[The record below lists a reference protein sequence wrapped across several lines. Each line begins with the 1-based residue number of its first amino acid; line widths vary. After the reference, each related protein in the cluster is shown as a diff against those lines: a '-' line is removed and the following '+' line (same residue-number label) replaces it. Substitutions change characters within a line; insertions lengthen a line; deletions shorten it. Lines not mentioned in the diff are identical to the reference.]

1 MEISTPV
8 AVALLGAA
16 VTVVG
21 YFVTSA
27 LERRRALRLRE
38 LEFRLD
44 RYKEFLLAFSE
55 SAVNPTP
62 ETQLRFV
69 NSVNVI
75 LLIGSAGLL
84 SSMEALVNN
93 YNDEAGTVEKQQ
105 EILRTLLFHM
115 RGDLGSPDSDKLAEF
130 KFSLIVPDLKAPPE
144 EKRRRQTRPR
154 SAPDRDW

>member
-1 MEISTPV
+1 MGISTPV

-21 YFVTSA
+21 YFVTNA

-55 SAVNPTP
+55 LAVNPTP

-69 NSVNVI
+69 NGVNVI
-75 LLIGSAGLL
+75 LLIGSAELL
-84 SSMEALVNN
+84 ISIEALVNN
-93 YNDEAGTVEKQQ
+93 YNDEAGTGEKQQ
-105 EILRTLLFHM
+105 EILRTLLFRM
-115 RGDLGSPDSDKLAEF
+115 RGDLGAPDSGKLAEF
-130 KFSLIVPDLKAPPE
+130 QFPLIVPDLIAPPE
-144 EKRRRQTRPR
+144 ERRRKQTRSHTGPGGV
-154 SAPDRDW
+154 

>member
-1 MEISTPV
+1 MEMSTPV

-21 YFVTSA
+21 YFVTNA

-38 LEFRLD
+38 LGFRLD

-55 SAVNPTP
+55 LHVNPTP

-93 YNDEAGTVEKQQ
+93 YNDEAGTAEKQQ
-105 EILRTLLFHM
+105 DILRSLLFRM
-115 RGDLGSPDSDKLAEF
+115 RGDLDAPDSDKLAEF
-130 KFSLIVPDLKAPPE
+130 QFPLIVPDLIALPE
-144 EKRRRQTRPR
+144 EKRRRQTRPP
-154 SAPDRDW
+154 SGPDGG

>member
-21 YFVTSA
+21 YFVTNA

-55 SAVNPTP
+55 VAVNPTP
-62 ETQLRFV
+62 KTQLRFV
-69 NSVNVI
+69 NSMNVI

-84 SSMEALVNN
+84 NSLAALVNN
-93 YNDEAGTVEKQQ
+93 YNDETGTAEKQQ
-105 EILRTLLFHM
+105 EILRTLLFRM
-115 RGDLGSPDSDKLAEF
+115 RGDLGAPDSDKLAEF
-130 KFSLIVPDLKAPPE
+130 EFPLIVPDLIAPSE
-144 EKRRRQTRPR
+144 ERKRGQARPR
-154 SAPDRDW
+154 GGPGGS

>member
-1 MEISTPV
+1 MEISTPI

-21 YFVTSA
+21 YFVTNA

-44 RYKEFLLAFSE
+44 RYTEFLLAFSE
-55 SAVNPTP
+55 LAVNPTP

-75 LLIGSAGLL
+75 LLIGSANLL
-84 SSMEALVNN
+84 ELIAALVNN

-105 EILRTLLFHM
+105 EILRTLLFQM
-115 RGDLGSPDSDKLAEF
+115 RKDLGSPDSDKLAEF
-130 KFSLIVPDLKAPPE
+130 QFPLIVPDLKAPPPE
-144 EKRRRQTRPR
+144 EKRRRQT
-154 SAPDRDW
+154 